1 MEMKNINIVYY
12 GPGISG
18 KTQNLIFLHKTLN
31 VKRKGELTSQMINE
45 LDRLASF
52 DMTLSQETNVHLQ
65 CLCGGVYYPKSRQD
79 VLSNAHAVVFVANS
93 FGARLQANKEI
104 LTEFAHYLTTQKTSL
119 ERFPWV
125 IQYTFRDM
133 PRGILSIQ
141 ELESQL
147 NEFHVP
153 YFKTN
158 PPEGIGVLETFKTIL
173 RKIGITDDDID
184 VCGQPERNKNQI

>member
-1 MEMKNINIVYY
+1 METKSINIVYY

-104 LTEFAHYLTTQKTSL
+104 LTEFAHYLGTQKTSL
-119 ERFPWV
+119 TKFPWV
-125 IQYTFRDM
+125 IQYTKRDM
-133 PRGILSIQ
+133 PPHEILPIK
-141 ELESQL
+141 ELESHL
-147 NEFHVP
+147 NKFHVP
-153 YFKTN
+153 YFEAN
-158 PPEGIGVLETFKTIL
+158 PPEGTGVFETFTAIL
-173 RKIGITDDDID
+173 RKIGITDEID
-184 VCGQPERNKNQI
+184 TTNLVAE